1 MKKIYCLL
9 FTALCLANAEAK
21 IPNTEKDKIV
31 LPAPTD
37 STKLLVYVGKYN
49 FKPNEVVQS
58 VELTIEKGA
67 LLCTSNDNSTYKF
80 EEVEDKQDTFNIPA
94 LGAEVVF
101 VRDSNKKIVGLKV
114 NMQGGDLLADKEEI
128 KK

>member
-1 MKKIYCLL
+1 MKKMVCLL
-9 FTALCLANAEAK
+9 FTALSLANAEAK
-21 IPNTEKDKIV
+21 ITNIEKGKIFSQS
-31 LPAPTD
+31 LTD
-37 STKLLVYVGKYN
+37 STKLLAYVGKYN

-80 EEVEDKQDTFNIPA
+80 EEVEGKQDTFNIPA
-94 LGAEVVF
+94 LGAEIVF
-101 VRDSNKKIVGLKV
+101 VRDANKKVVGLKV
-114 NMQGGDLLADKEEI
+114 NMQGGDLLADKEET

>member
-9 FTALCLANAEAK
+9 FTALSFVSVKAK
-21 IPNTEKDKIV
+21 NNSVEKTM
-31 LPAPTD
+31 PASTSLVD
-37 STKLLVYVGKYN
+37 STKLLVYLGKYN

-58 VELTIEKGA
+58 VELTIEKGG
-67 LLCTSNDNSTYKF
+67 LLCTANDNSTYKF
-80 EEVEDKQDTFNIPA
+80 EEVEGEQDTFNIPA

-101 VRDSNKKIVGLKV
+101 VKDANKKIIGLKV
-114 NMQGGDLLADKEEI
+114 NMQSGELLADKEEI